1 MLEKVVITGLGT
13 VNPLGNNT
21 KTYWN
26 NLIEGKNGISK
37 ITLFDTEQFKVKI
50 AGESKIDLTTYF
62 NTKELNKLDRFSAF
76 SIIAADEAI
85 KDSKLNNF
93 DPNRVGVILGSG
105 IGGISSLEQQHKK
118 LLKSPKRV
126 SPYFIPKMISDIAPG
141 HISIKYGFKGPN
153 YSVVSA
159 CASSNHAIG
168 NAYNLIKYGD
178 ADIVVTGGSEAG
190 ITPLS
195 IAGFMNMKALT
206 ENPNIS
212 NASRP
217 FNINRD
223 GFVMGEGS
231 GILILES
238 LSSAIKRN
246 SRIYGEITGYGATAD
261 AYHLTSPH
269 SNGEGAIKA
278 MQIALENSKTHYK
291 EIDYINAHGTSTYYN
306 DKIETFAIK
315 KVFNSHAYKLSISSI
330 KSMIGHLLGAA
341 GSVEAISTV
350 LSIYKSLIPPTIN
363 LTDQDPDCDLDY
375 TPNVA
380 IKKDINHALSNN
392 FGFGGHNAS
401 ILLSKHIN

>member
-1 MLEKVVITGLGT
+1 MEKVVITGLGT

-26 NLIEGKNGISK
+26 NLVKGKNGISE

-50 AGESKIDLTTYF
+50 AGESKIDLNNYF

-76 SIIAADEAI
+76 SIIAADEAL
-85 KDSKLNNF
+85 KDSQLKNF
-93 DPNRVGVILGSG
+93 NPDRVGVIIGSG
-105 IGGISSLEQQHKK
+105 IGGINSLEEQHTR
-118 LLKSPKRV
+118 LLKNPKRV

-141 HISIKYGFKGPN
+141 HISIKHGFKGPN

-190 ITPLS
+190 ISPLS

-206 ENPNIS
+206 ENSNIS

-217 FNINRD
+217 FDLKRD
-223 GFVMGEGS
+223 GFVMGEGA

-246 SRIYGEITGYGATAD
+246 AKIYSEIRGYGATAD

-269 SNGEGAIKA
+269 SHGQGAIESMK
-278 MQIALENSKTHYK
+278 IAIKNSKINCK

-306 DKIETFAIK
+306 DKIETLAIK
-315 KVFNSHAYKLSISSI
+315 KVFNSHAYEINISSI

-350 LSIYKSLIPPTIN
+350 LSIYNSFIPPTIN
-363 LTDQDPDCDLDY
+363 QKDQDPDCDLNY
-375 TPNVA
+375 TPNKG
-380 IKKDINHALSNN
+380 IKKNINNALSNN

-401 ILLSKHIN
+401 ILFSKHTN

>member
-1 MLEKVVITGLGT
+1 MEKVVITGLGT

-26 NLIEGKNGISK
+26 NLVKGKNGISK
-37 ITLFDTEQFKVKI
+37 ITLFDTDQFKVKI
-50 AGESKIDLTTYF
+50 AGETKIDLNSYF

-76 SIIAADEAI
+76 SIIAADEAL
-85 KDSKLNNF
+85 KDSQLKDF
-93 DPNRVGVILGSG
+93 SPNRVGVIIGSG
-105 IGGISSLEQQHKK
+105 IGGINSLEEQHTR

-141 HISIKYGFKGPN
+141 HISIKHGFKGPN

-190 ITPLS
+190 ISPLS

-206 ENPNIS
+206 ENSDIS

-217 FNINRD
+217 FDLKRD
-223 GFVMGEGS
+223 GFVMGEGA

-238 LSSAIKRN
+238 LSSAINRN
-246 SRIYGEITGYGATAD
+246 AKIYCEMTGYGATAD

-269 SNGEGAIKA
+269 NNGHGAIQSMK
-278 MQIALENSKTHYK
+278 IAIKNSKINTK

-306 DKIETFAIK
+306 DKIETLAIK
-315 KVFNSHAYKLSISSI
+315 KVFNSHAYELNISSI

-350 LSIYKSLIPPTIN
+350 LSIYNSFIPPTIN
-363 LTDQDPDCDLDY
+363 QKNHDTNCDLNY
-375 TPNVA
+375 TPNKG
-380 IKKDINHALSNN
+380 IKKNINNALSNN

-401 ILLSKHIN
+401 ILFSKHTN

>member
-1 MLEKVVITGLGT
+1 MEKVVITGLGT

-26 NLIEGKNGISK
+26 NLVKGKNGISK
-37 ITLFDTEQFKVKI
+37 ITLFDTDQFKVKI
-50 AGESKIDLTTYF
+50 AGETKIDLNSYF

-76 SIIAADEAI
+76 SIIAADEAL
-85 KDSKLNNF
+85 KDSQLKDF
-93 DPNRVGVILGSG
+93 SPNRVGVIIGSG
-105 IGGISSLEQQHKK
+105 IGGINSLEEQHTR

-141 HISIKYGFKGPN
+141 HISIKHGFKGPN

-190 ITPLS
+190 ISPLS

-206 ENPNIS
+206 ENSDIS

-217 FNINRD
+217 FDLKRD
-223 GFVMGEGS
+223 GFVMGEGA

-246 SRIYGEITGYGATAD
+246 AKIYSEIRGYGATAD

-269 SNGEGAIKA
+269 NNGHGAIQSMK
-278 MQIALENSKTHYK
+278 IAIKNSKINTK

-306 DKIETFAIK
+306 DKIETLAIK
-315 KVFNSHAYKLSISSI
+315 KVFNSHAYELNISSI

-350 LSIYKSLIPPTIN
+350 LSIYNSFIPPTIN
-363 LTDQDPDCDLDY
+363 QKNHDTNCDLNY
-375 TPNVA
+375 TPNKG
-380 IKKDINHALSNN
+380 IKKNINNALSNN

-401 ILLSKHIN
+401 ILFSKHTN